1 MTGSDRH
8 PGDRLAA
15 LADGRLPDWERG
27 RVLDHL
33 TRCDGC
39 RRDYEAQLVM
49 KGLLGDLPEPG
60 APDALRARLSGLAH
74 PDPLVAPDP
83 SRSVTPHPGRPS
95 RQSLRPGGPARP
107 HRSARSRAIR
117 AGAGLMSL
125 TVLTLAGAYAVGGAP
140 EGAPVTPAIDRY
152 VREHA
157 AVSGGLP
164 LTEPVLWQLPAS
176 APSVVKVPVTSTGVR
191 QVSVRS
197 GPLP

>member
-15 LADGRLPDWERG
+15 LADGRLPDWERS

-33 TRCDGC
+33 TRCDSC

-49 KGLLGDLPEPG
+49 KGLLADLPEPG
-60 APDALRARLSGLAH
+60 APDALRARLSGLAR
-74 PDPLVAPDP
+74 PDPGVAPDSSWSP
-83 SRSVTPHPGRPS
+83 TPHPGQPS
-95 RQSLRPGGPARP
+95 RRSLRPGGSARP
-107 HRSARSRAIR
+107 HRSARSRAVR

-125 TVLTLAGAYAVGGAP
+125 TVLTLAGAYAVGGSP
-140 EGAPVTPAIDRY
+140 EGAPVTPAIDRF

-176 APSVVKVPVTSTGVR
+176 APSVVKVPMTSAGVR
-191 QVSVRS
+191 QVSARS